1 MDNNIL
7 TTCIEWLSEPKNVVT
22 LLQICWLV
30 LRIKREI
37 NQRKRKK
44 P

>member
-7 TTCIEWLSEPKNVVT
+7 VTCVEWLKEPQNVVT
-22 LLQICWLV
+22 LLQICWHI

-37 NQRKRKK
+37 NQRKQNKS
-44 P
+44 